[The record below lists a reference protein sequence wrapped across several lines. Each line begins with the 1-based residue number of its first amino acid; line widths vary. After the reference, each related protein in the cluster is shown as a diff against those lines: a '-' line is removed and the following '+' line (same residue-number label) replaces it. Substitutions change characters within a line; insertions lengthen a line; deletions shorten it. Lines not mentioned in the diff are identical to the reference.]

1 MSPLPGSPGWSLLCS
16 AWLWCRINVGAEAG
30 DHQVGKPGREPV
42 IERLMAHQGAEV
54 QRRDQH
60 FDGQGAVAIRRGT
73 AA

>member
-1 MSPLPGSPGWSLLCS
+1 M
-16 AWLWCRINVGAEAG
+16 GAEAG